1 MVFGKKKPDLSDLQK
16 TIEVLEAK
24 VAGLKQR
31 VEQLELNF
39 SLVIQSSGDMIRRLQ
54 GALNKMKQSQPEE
67 QEPEDFT
74 KIYKKKVAKLIQKL
88 RGE

>member
-54 GALNKMKQSQPEE
+54 GALNKMKQSQSEE

>member
-1 MVFGKKKPDLSDLQK
+1 MVFGKKKQNLSDLQK

-54 GALNKMKQSQPEE
+54 GALNKMKQLQPEE
-67 QEPEDFT
+67 QEPDLT
-74 KIYKKKVAKLIQKL
+74 KIYKKKVAKLLQKI